1 MTSPE
6 EEQKRAAEAKARESA
21 SPEKPG
27 APTGDAFTLVGQ
39 LVADAKNIAV
49 DAVAGQHSGDKV
61 LSGITPQLAAQYE
74 RGKELQERL
83 ASGAIKPSQLNDTD
97 KNNLAAFNNVR
108 KTISQVPLYDRDS
121 LMRYVEKGIE
131 QKATRAPID
140 AARAPGPD
148 AGKVSSHDAAKPA
161 ARDVS
166 KPTTPDLK
174 TAGHEG
180 AKLNSHDATK
190 TAVHDTSSPPA
201 ERAKA
206 APSGERESTEK
217 LIANPGGS
225 QSHLG
230 FPVAREIPQV
240 PASRPDL
247 SIINTSPPD
256 THISKPAY
264 AKAQDV
270 STGNVAPLLGKSAEP
285 SANIRNSETREQ
297 KTLETGSTAS
307 SNFESVLR
315 KSSNSQISIESRS
328 PAISTFERRTGYDA
342 VAQFQVKGETG
353 KLIRDEPRQE
363 SKQIGQESRPS
374 TGFARAASFENMR
387 RVLDERSAI
396 ASNQIHNER
405 FIATEKY
412 ESRKE
417 AYELKPRLTPKHTD
431 GAVRLTLAE
440 VANCLPL
447 HRLQQIVRYSQ
458 ERFSSGLRWQNSLR
472 NPDVS
477 PPARTHHQAGE
488 IQQPRAAQK
497 ADFLPPSSLS
507 TPSRSGPRRLQ
518 ESGSGAK
525 PFQDGQSW
533 GAREP
538 ALKGEGVKT
547 FSLRGR
553 VQDRYITGAEIA
565 LAAIIAAAGAKRLRY
580 DELNPPSG
588 EFIEQMPRVQK
599 IDAFS
604 AGLLQPEKTKQDRG
618 AKGQTSD
625 SVSNF
630 TANIKVDSRTNSLAN
645 ITRSQTSSGGQP
657 SENVSA
663 KGGAGETESGKF
675 IPSQKRFITGA
686 EIALATV
693 IASCGTARI
702 RRTFAEK
709 SDEQTPGNDER
720 LSMNTSGS
728 VETDRALRCEA
739 DETPGTMRYLQTHKY
754 NRTTRLIGPHETFVS
769 IAESL
774 PGLFC
779 DGGYGWLIAD
789 INLPRIKETFV
800 DGKRIV
806 EVRSR
811 QLIEIPCMAD
821 IVAFNR
827 SRKEW
832 QRPENL
838 ITVVI
843 ETQVDRELL
852 NEHFGVFVE
861 GSAKPAATGA
871 AGSPVVL
878 GGHLVGADAAEVLP
892 PFAFQSVRVLRTAR
906 QQLIDIALQI
916 LETGRKPL
924 AKFRNSL
931 RRERIKRNF

>member
-6 EEQKRAAEAKARESA
+6 EEQKRAAEAKSRENAR
-21 SPEKPG
+21 PEKPS

-39 LVADAKNIAV
+39 LVADAKNIVV

-74 RGKELQERL
+74 RGKEVQERL
-83 ASGAIKPSQLNDTD
+83 ASGAIKPNQLNDTD

-108 KTISQVPLYDRDS
+108 KSISQVPLYDQDS

-140 AARAPGPD
+140 AARAPGHD

-166 KPTTPDLK
+166 KPTPPDLK

-180 AKLNSHDATK
+180 AKLISHDEAK
-190 TAVHDTSSPPA
+190 PAVRDTSRPSA

-206 APSGERESTEK
+206 APAGERESTEK
-217 LIANPGGS
+217 LIADPGGS
-225 QSHLG
+225 QSHG
-230 FPVAREIPQV
+230 VFPVAREIPQA
-240 PASRPDL
+240 PASRPDV
-247 SIINTSPPD
+247 SISSILNG
-256 THISKPAY
+256 HISKPTSL
-264 AKAQDV
+264 KAQDV
-270 STGNVAPLLGKSAEP
+270 SDGINAPTLGKSAEH
-285 SANIRNSETREQ
+285 SARVRYSETAEQ
-297 KTLETGSTAS
+297 KTPETGSTTS
-307 SNFESVLR
+307 KNFESVSS
-315 KSSNSQISIESRS
+315 KSSSSQNYVQTRS
-328 PAISTFERRTGYDA
+328 PAINTFERRTGYDA
-342 VAQFQVKGETG
+342 RAQSE
-353 KLIRDEPRQE
+353 IRTDA
-363 SKQIGQESRPS
+363 KQANFEEVRREKHSGQQFLPHSS
-374 TGFARAASFENMR
+374 TSFDSMR

-396 ASNQIHNER
+396 ASNRVHNER
-405 FIATEKY
+405 FVTSDKY
-412 ESRKE
+412 QSRKE
-417 AYELKPRLTPKHTD
+417 AYELTPKLTSKHTD
-431 GAVRLTLAE
+431 NAQRLTLAE
-440 VANCLPL
+440 VAKCLPL

-458 ERFSSGLRWQNSLR
+458 ECFPSGLRWQNNLR

-477 PPARTHHQAGE
+477 PQARTRHQAAE
-488 IQQPRAAQK
+488 TQQPRAAQK
-497 ADFLPPSSLS
+497 ADLLPPSRLS
-507 TPSRSGPRRLQ
+507 PPSQAGTRRLQ
-518 ESGSGAK
+518 ESGLGGK
-525 PFQDGQSW
+525 PFQDVQS
-533 GAREP
+533 GTAREP
-538 ALKGEGVKT
+538 VFSAEGVKT

-580 DELNPPSG
+580 DELPPPGG
-588 EFIEQMPRVQK
+588 EFTEQISKVQK
-599 IDAFS
+599 IDAIS
-604 AGLLQPEKTKQDRG
+604 RGLLHQDKARHDRG
-618 AKGQTSD
+618 TRGQISD
-625 SVSNF
+625 SVSNS
-630 TANIKVDSRTNSLAN
+630 TSTIKVDNRRNHIAD
-645 ITRSQTSSGGQP
+645 ITSSQTPREAQP
-657 SENVSA
+657 NANDSA
-663 KGGAGETESGKF
+663 KGGAAETGSGQF
-675 IPSQKRFITGA
+675 IPSEKRFITGA

-702 RRTFAEK
+702 RRTLAEK
-709 SDEQTPGNDER
+709 NHLKDEQSLEGNSSSRSFKSASRETEGCPNILDDEI
-720 LSMNTSGS
+720 
-728 VETDRALRCEA
+728 
-739 DETPGTMRYLQTHKY
+739 PGTMRYLQTHRY

-779 DGGYGWLIAD
+779 DGRYGWLIAD

-827 SRKEW
+827 SRREE

-838 ITVVI
+838 ITVVN

-861 GSAKPAATGA
+861 GIAKPAATGV
-871 AGSPVVL
+871 AGSAVVL
-878 GGHLVGADAAEVLP
+878 GRHFVGADAAEVLP
-892 PFAFQSVRVLRTAR
+892 PFALQSVNVLRTAR
-906 QQLIDIALQI
+906 QQLIDIAQRM

-924 AKFRNSL
+924 SKFGNSL